1 MAVDIVKT
9 LTKTPGALPGAGCGT
24 DPHELDRYWMERAI
38 ELAQEARGYTSPNP
52 LVGAIVLDA
61 AGRLVGADYHHR
73 AGQPHAERLALA
85 QAGEAARGGT
95 LYVTLEPCCHF
106 GRTPPCTEAIIASGV
121 RRVVVAMQDPNPRVA
136 GKGFAALR
144 EAGIE
149 VTVGVAEE
157 QARRLNEAFC
167 KYITTGLPFG
177 LWKVAMSLDGKIA
190 ARTGDSR
197 WISSPESRAEVHE
210 LRQAADAI
218 LVGSGTILSDDPLLT
233 TRRAN
238 GKPGRDARPILV
250 DSRGRIPPSAKV
262 LTVPRNPPV
271 PPLIVT
277 TRQAPAQVRA
287 AWERAGAEVWVLPE
301 DDSGHVDL
309 VELNQRLGAC
319 EITSILIESGGTLA
333 EAALRAGMIDRVLV
347 YIAPILI
354 GGTTSP
360 TALGG
365 TGVER
370 LAEAWQL
377 VEVEVGRSGT
387 DIRVTGRVR
396 YAGSPGQKGMA
407 GVEGDDGRCSPE

>member
-9 LTKTPGALPGAGCGT
+9 LTNMEAALPGSGRVM
-24 DPHELDRYWMERAI
+24 DLSELDRYWMERAL
-38 ELAQEARGYTSPNP
+38 ELAQEGRGYTSPNP
-52 LVGAIVLDA
+52 MVGAIVLDA
-61 AGRLVGADYHHR
+61 AGRVVGADYHHR

-106 GRTPPCTEAIIASGV
+106 GRTPPCTEVIIASGV
-121 RRVVVAMQDPNPRVA
+121 RRVVAAMQDPNPRVA

-144 EAGIE
+144 QAGIE

-177 LWKVAMSLDGKIA
+177 LWKIAMSLDGKIA
-190 ARTGDSR
+190 AKTGDSR

-218 LVGSGTILSDDPLLT
+218 LVGSDTVLKDDPLLT

-250 DSRGRIPPSAKV
+250 DSRGRIPASAKV

-277 TRQAPAQVRA
+277 TARAPAQVRA
-287 AWERAGAEVWVLPE
+287 AWEKAGAEVWMLPE
-301 DDSGHVDL
+301 DENGHVDL
-309 VELNQRLGAC
+309 AELNRRLGAC
-319 EITSILIESGGTLA
+319 EITSLLIESGGTLA
-333 EAALRAGMIDRVLV
+333 EAALRAGMIDRVLI
-347 YIAPILI
+347 YIAPILV
-354 GGTTSP
+354 GGATAP

-365 TGVER
+365 TGVEK
-370 LAEAWQL
+370 LTEAWQL
-377 VEVEVGRSGT
+377 ADLEVSRSGV

-396 YAGSPGQKGMA
+396 PQPARPEEIAGDK
-407 GVEGDDGRCSPE
+407 GDDGCCSPE